1 MSLYSLTT
9 SVVPDTSVGF
19 TATVIIAGLGIVL
32 ATLAVLIIV
41 FNIFGKFVSKTQG
54 ANMRKNKKKS
64 IASKNPELNI
74 IPTPP
79 PTAPVS
85 APAAAQGISGEIV
98 AAISAAVYM
107 MEGEGAVVTSI
118 APAPVAARAQVKNP
132 ITRRNPWAFAAIT
145 ENTRPF

>member
-1 MSLYSLTT
+1 MDHIILAT
-9 SVVPDTSVGF
+9 SIVPDTSVGF

-41 FNIFGKFVSKTQG
+41 FNIFGKIVSKTQG
-54 ANMRKNKKKS
+54 ANMRKNKKKNALS
-64 IASKNPELNI
+64 PALNI

-79 PTAPVS
+79 PAPTS
-85 APAAAQGISGEIV
+85 APAPAVSQGISGEVV

-107 MEGEGAVVTSI
+107 MEGEGAVVTAI
-118 APAPVAARAQVKNP
+118 APATPVRTQVKNP
-132 ITRRNPWAFAAIT
+132 ITRRNPWAFAAIS

>member
-1 MSLYSLTT
+1 MSLYSLST

-41 FNIFGKFVSKTQG
+41 FNIFGKIVSKTQG
-54 ANMRKNKKKS
+54 ANMRKNKKKNS
-64 IASKNPELNI
+64 QNPELNI
-74 IPTPP
+74 VPTPP
-79 PTAPVS
+79 P
-85 APAAAQGISGEIV
+85 APAKAPAAQGISGEIV

-118 APAPVAARAQVKNP
+118 APAAPVRTQVQNP

>member
-1 MSLYSLTT
+1 MDHIVLAT
-9 SVVPDTSVGF
+9 SIVPDTSVGF

-41 FNIFGKFVSKTQG
+41 FNIFGKIVSKTQG
-54 ANMRKNKKKS
+54 ANMRKNKKKNALS
-64 IASKNPELNI
+64 PELNI

-79 PTAPVS
+79 PAPTS
-85 APAAAQGISGEIV
+85 APAPAVSQGISGEVV

-107 MEGEGAVVTSI
+107 MEGESAVVTAI
-118 APAPVAARAQVKNP
+118 APATPVRTQVKNP
-132 ITRRNPWAFAAIT
+132 ITRRNPWAFAAIS

>member
-1 MSLYSLTT
+1 MEHIVLAT
-9 SVVPDTSVGF
+9 SIVPDTSVGF

-41 FNIFGKFVSKTQG
+41 FNIFGKIVSKTQG
-54 ANMRKNKKKS
+54 ANMRKKNKKNALS
-64 IASKNPELNI
+64 PELNI

-79 PTAPVS
+79 PAPTS
-85 APAAAQGISGEIV
+85 APAPAVSQGISGEVV

-107 MEGEGAVVTSI
+107 MEGEGAVVTAI
-118 APAPVAARAQVKNP
+118 APATPVRTQVKNP
-132 ITRRNPWAFAAIT
+132 ITRRNPWAFAAIS